1 MAQVYNTMEMMICA
15 ASRALE
21 DGKTVA
27 VGTGAPCAATMLA
40 QKTHA
45 PNLVI
50 LFEAGGVAP
59 ILPQMPISVGDSR
72 TFFRGVMASSM
83 CEIMS
88 ACCRGL
94 VDYAFLGGAQ
104 IDPDGN
110 INSTCIGKHE
120 KPKVRFPGSGG
131 ANDFASFCWKTL
143 VLTVHNKRRFV
154 EKVDFLTS
162 PGYLT
167 GPGAREEAGLPARSG
182 PYKIITNLAVLGF
195 DEETRRMR
203 VESLHPGVTLE
214 HVIENTGFALI
225 IPGSIRETEEPT
237 ADRLRILREEV
248 DPNSYIIGR

>member
-1 MAQVYNTMEMMICA
+1 
-15 ASRALE
+15 
-21 DGKTVA
+21 
-27 VGTGAPCAATMLA
+27 
-40 QKTHA
+40 
-45 PNLVI
+45 
-50 LFEAGGVAP
+50 
-59 ILPQMPISVGDSR
+59 
-72 TFFRGVMASSM
+72 
-83 CEIMS
+83 
-88 ACCRGL
+88 
-94 VDYAFLGGAQ
+94 
-104 IDPDGN
+104 
-110 INSTCIGKHE
+110 
-120 KPKVRFPGSGG
+120 
-131 ANDFASFCWKTL
+131 

-225 IPGSIRETEEPT
+225 IPDSIRETEEPT

>member
-1 MAQVYNTMEMMICA
+1 
-15 ASRALE
+15 
-21 DGKTVA
+21 
-27 VGTGAPCAATMLA
+27 
-40 QKTHA
+40 
-45 PNLVI
+45 
-50 LFEAGGVAP
+50 
-59 ILPQMPISVGDSR
+59 MPISVGDSR

-104 IDPDGN
+104 IDPYGN
-110 INSTCIGKHE
+110 INSTCIGNHA

-143 VLTVHNKRRFV
+143 VLTVHNNRRFV
-154 EKVDFLTS
+154 EKVDFMTS

-167 GPGAREEAGLPARSG
+167 GPGAREEAGLPAGSG
-182 PYKIITNLAVLGF
+182 PHKIITNLAVLGF
-195 DEETRRMR
+195 DEKTKRLR

-214 HVIENTGFALI
+214 QVIENTGFELV
-225 IPGSIRETEEPT
+225 IPDSIRETEEPT
-237 ADRLRILREEV
+237 AERLRILREEV